1 MIVVLM
7 GVSGVGKT
15 VVGERLAKRLG
26 WCFVDAD
33 DLHPPNNVRK
43 MTDGV
48 ALTDDDRLP
57 WLDSVRHVIAE
68 HAGSGRSAVVACSA
82 LKARYR
88 EVLLAGQD
96 DATVVYLRGAPTVIE
111 RRLHGRRGHFFDPGL
126 LASQLE
132 TLEEP
137 TDGLVV
143 DVDAE
148 LEAVVEAV
156 VKGLGVRD

>member
-57 WLDSVRHVIAE
+57 WLESVRHVIAE

-88 EVLLAGQD
+88 EVLLAGHD

-111 RRLHGRRGHFFDPGL
+111 RRLGRRRGHFFDPGL

-137 TDGLVV
+137 TDALVV

>member
-57 WLDSVRHVIAE
+57 WLESVRHVIAE

-111 RRLHGRRGHFFDPGL
+111 RRLGRRRGHFFDPGL

-137 TDGLVV
+137 TDALVV